1 MERKGD
7 REREIE
13 RGRERVQRGPKSW
26 MGGPGPMGPAHDAGS
41 ACSPPQDLNGSS
53 GLRRK
58 GVVGKEGTNVHGK
71 LQPILSVSVMYGT
84 HPLDVLASWTLLQK
98 SFSVSLFEGLIP
110 S

>member
-1 MERKGD
+1 MTNDSKIKQATCLILLCYVAFPEFWEQICISLLQTNVPTMID
-7 REREIE
+7 E
-13 RGRERVQRGPKSW
+13 VVLQ
-26 MGGPGPMGPAHDAGS
+26 
-41 ACSPPQDLNGSS
+41 GSS